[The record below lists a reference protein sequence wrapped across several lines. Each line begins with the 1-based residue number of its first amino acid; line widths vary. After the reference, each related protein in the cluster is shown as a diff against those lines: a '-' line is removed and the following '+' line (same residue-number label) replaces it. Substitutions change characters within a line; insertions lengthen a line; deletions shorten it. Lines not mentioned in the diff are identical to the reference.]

1 MKTLEFD
8 RIREKVIQVDH
19 PSGLK
24 VFVIP
29 KKGYHKVYATFATNY
44 GSIDNTFIAPGET
57 EQTRVPDGIAHFLE
71 HKLFEQEDGS
81 VMDKFSKLGSEPN
94 AYTDFTQTVY
104 LFSCTDGFEENFR
117 LLMHYVQHP
126 YLTDENVEKEKGI
139 IAQEIKMYQD
149 NADWRVFF
157 NLLGAMYEKHPVKID
172 IAGTVDSISQITKE
186 TLYKC
191 YNTFYHPSNMIL
203 VVVGD
208 VDPDTVF
215 KMADD
220 NIIARD
226 NPGNIQKIFP
236 EETHGHK
243 SQLVERKLAVAM
255 PQFQMGIRDK
265 SGMTGYELP
274 RRKICL
280 EIMLSML
287 MGRSSLL
294 YNQLYNEGLINQSF
308 GADATLEES
317 YGFTAWGG
325 QSNDP
330 VRCAQRI
337 SEAIQKVQQEG
348 LARNQFDRIRK
359 AHEGRFIR
367 SLNSPENISQAFI
380 PLAFKG
386 TNYFEFARV
395 YAELTL
401 ADVEKVFQEHFALE
415 PVLSIIWPSGSQD
428 KNG

>member
-1 MKTLEFD
+1 MKTLEFE
-8 RIREKVIQVDH
+8 RIREKVIQYDH

-29 KKGYHKVYATFATNY
+29 KKDYHKVYATFATNY

-81 VMDKFSKLGSEPN
+81 VMDKFSKLGSQPN
-94 AYTDFTQTVY
+94 AYTAFTQTVY
-104 LFSCTDGFEENFR
+104 LFSCTEGFEENFR
-117 LLMHYVQHP
+117 LLMDYVQHP

-139 IAQEIKMYQD
+139 IAQEINMYQD

-157 NLLGAMYEKHPVKID
+157 NLLGAMYDKHPVKID

-186 TLYKC
+186 ALYKC
-191 YNTFYHPSNMIL
+191 YYTFYHPSNMIL

-208 VDPDTVF
+208 VEPETVF
-215 KMADD
+215 RMADEQ
-220 NIIARD
+220 IIARN
-226 NPGNIQKIFP
+226 NPGDIQKVFP
-236 EETHGHK
+236 DETYGHK
-243 SQLVERKLAVAM
+243 SQLVESKLAVAM
-255 PQFQMGIRDK
+255 PQFQMGIRDRA
-265 SGMTGYELP
+265 GITGYDLLK
-274 RRKICL
+274 RKICL
-280 EIMLSML
+280 EMILSML
-287 MGRSSLL
+287 MGRSSVL

-308 GADATLEES
+308 GSEATLEES

-325 QSNDP
+325 QSKDP
-330 VRCAQRI
+330 AGCAQRI
-337 SEAIQKVQQEG
+337 REAIQKAQQEG
-348 LARNQFDRIRK
+348 LEQSHFERIRK

-367 SLNSPENISQAFI
+367 NLNSPENISHEFI

-386 TNYFEFARV
+386 MNYFEHARV

-401 ADVEKVFQEHFALE
+401 ADAQRVFREHFALE
-415 PVLSIIWPSGSQD
+415 PALSIIWPSQGP
-428 KNG
+428 G

>member
-1 MKTLEFD
+1 MKTLEFE
-8 RIREKVIQVDH
+8 RIREKVIRNDH

-44 GSIDNTFIAPGET
+44 GSIDNTFIAPGEA

-81 VMDKFSKLGSEPN
+81 VMDKFSKLGSQPN
-94 AYTDFTQTVY
+94 AYTAFTQTVY
-104 LFSCTDGFEENFR
+104 LFSCTEGFEENFR
-117 LLMHYVQHP
+117 LLLDYVQHP

-139 IAQEIKMYQD
+139 IAQEIKMYED

-172 IAGTVDSISQITKE
+172 IAGTVESISQITKE

-191 YNTFYHPSNMIL
+191 YHTFYHPSNMIL

-208 VDPDTVF
+208 VEAETVF
-215 KMADD
+215 KMTDEQ
-220 NIIARD
+220 IITRD
-226 NPGNIQKIFP
+226 NPGNIQKVFP

-243 SQLVERKLAVAM
+243 SQLVESKLAVAV
-255 PQFQMGIRDK
+255 PQFQMGIRDRV
-265 SGMTGYELP
+265 GFTGYDLLK
-274 RRKICL
+274 RKICL
-280 EIMLSML
+280 EMILSML
-287 MGRSSLL
+287 MGRSSVL

-308 GADATLEES
+308 GSEATLEES
-317 YGFTAWGG
+317 YGYTAWGG
-325 QSNDP
+325 QSKDP
-330 VRCAQRI
+330 AGCAQRI
-337 SEAIQKVQQEG
+337 RGAILKAQQEG
-348 LARNQFDRIRK
+348 LEQSHIERIRK

-367 SLNSPENISQAFI
+367 SLNSPENISHEFI

-386 TNYFEFARV
+386 MNYFEHARV

-401 ADVEKVFQEHFALE
+401 ADAQRVFQEHFALE
-415 PVLSIIWPSGSQD
+415 PALSIIWPS
-428 KNG
+428 